1 MSYDLELAFPVEPD
15 PGSIRAAAT
24 EAGLRTEGSK
34 VLSFFDST
42 NGLVFTADG
51 PYAVQAVDLDEELLA
66 VVPHS
71 RWGMLISR
79 PAAAGDE
86 GIRRALIVATAI
98 ARANRGAVYDPQ
110 TETLVFPLRAVAKQS
125 ARESRVRLVSL
136 TWLVAQNRALAD
148 IAKTWLGLVRRFF
161 PEAVPSRYDTTE
173 PMQHQLEPGGEDDFY
188 AFWEAANREVI
199 PWVLFKSAAPCFGGI
214 VSLLGPSPTK
224 HQPIAIQMDF
234 DGGYL
239 EANAAS
245 RRACT
250 DLFRAV
256 AEDLGCF
263 YAAGHV
269 ERNWIVARRNLSTDS
284 QTETLHILKKTE
296 WLGLPPFP
304 VWLSWYGG
312 PYKERVRPSLER
324 VSFEEN
330 PEGLLLRLGDMPQD
344 VDQVSG
350 RFPGLPA
357 DLRRQPQPPL
367 RPGIST
373 GATDFS
379 LPAKTL
385 LDLTGPLP
393 TNRFNPAAST

>member
-24 EAGLRTEGSK
+24 KAGLRTEGSK

-86 GIRRALIVATAI
+86 GIRQALIVATAI
-98 ARANRGAVYDPQ
+98 ATANRGAAYDRQ
-110 TETLVFPLRAVAKQS
+110 TEKLVFPLRAVAKQP
-125 ARESRVRLVSL
+125 ESRVRLVSL
-136 TWLVAQNRALAD
+136 TWLVAQNLAVAD
-148 IAKTWLGLVRRFF
+148 IAKAWLALVRRLF
-161 PEAVPSRYDTTE
+161 PQAVPSRYDMTE
-173 PMQHQLEPGGEDDFY
+173 PMQHRLEPGGEDDFY
-188 AFWEAANREVI
+188 AFWEASNREVI

-224 HQPIAIQMDF
+224 YQPISIQMDF

-239 EANAAS
+239 ESNQAS
-245 RRACT
+245 RRACI

-256 AEDLGCF
+256 AGDLGCF

-269 ERNWIVARRNLSTDS
+269 ERNWIVARRNVSSDS

-304 VWLSWYGG
+304 VWLSSYGR
-312 PYKERVRPSLER
+312 PYKERVRSSLEG
-324 VSFEEN
+324 SFEEKA
-330 PEGLLLRLGDMPQD
+330 EGLLLRMGDIPQD
-344 VDQVSG
+344 LDQLRG
-350 RFPGLPA
+350 RFPVLPA
-357 DLRRQPQPPL
+357 DLCRQPQPPPPL
-367 RPGIST
+367 RPGISIGGT
-373 GATDFS
+373 NFS

-385 LDLTGPLP
+385 LDLTGSP
-393 TNRFNPAAST
+393 TAE